1 MSALL
6 DLLPFG
12 GVLSFLLGNW
22 TWLAPLAGGGLG
34 ALTIAVPYAGPILA
48 FVAAN
53 WKWLLPTIGMVAA
66 LMWAAVA
73 QIGWESCRTAA
84 AQLEVKRQEEINKQ
98 HETDRR
104 LGNELLNGQLT
115 ANERTDHVQV
125 KTVEVIRNVPVT
137 RSCADSASQ
146 HAAHGGLLDL
156 GFPGEAGP
164 AAGGNAQGAGTP
176 ATRPRRR
183 QRQRTGRRT
192 HPNRRVGHEARAQA
206 QGPRLLRAGE
216 EAALLKAARGVVLW
230 V

>member
-1 MSALL
+1 MSALI

-34 ALTIAVPYAGPILA
+34 AFTIAVPYAGPILA

-137 RSCADSASQ
+137 RDCSQ
-146 HAAHGGLLDL
+146 SPAMRAAHDGLRQL
-156 GFPGEAGP
+156 GFPEQAGP
-164 AAGGNAQGAGTP
+164 AAGRDAQAPTP
-176 ATRPRRR
+176 AAARPRRR
-183 QRQRTGRRT
+183 ERQRHRRGA
-192 HPNRRVGHEARAQA
+192 HRNRRLRHQARAQVRRS
-206 QGPRLLRAGE
+206 GLLRAGE
-216 EAALLKAARGVVLW
+216 EAALLKAARGVVSW
-230 V
+230 I